1 VRHRLRQA
9 KRQPLGRHYES
20 EGNISSQHD
29 YRSSGTSLSYAI
41 SLLEILKNRNSNL
54 YEKSREIEHDAQGL
68 LTYTAAAF
76 PYYTPHDFTHSSNV
90 IEVMNWI
97 IPDSVK
103 PTLND
108 HEIFF
113 LIVAGWLH
121 DWGMVCEQG
130 ESPEGVRAIHH
141 VRTEEKFLALHDKL
155 GLDLHEAEIIGRIAR
170 GHRVEDL
177 NSSLFDEQ
185 VFSSNIHVDIRF
197 LSAVLRIA
205 DECDIS
211 YNRVPEL
218 IYYSLNPKEA
228 SAEHFKEHLDI
239 GGVGKSG
246 DHKIV
251 FNATAFD
258 PKGAQTLKELAAKM
272 QRELDH
278 VKAILAVRNIRLEY
292 VEPTIYARGF
302 VNEPIAFRLDE
313 ASITQLLIGEALYSR
328 KDVAVRELLQNSVDA
343 CRARGKIPTH
353 VRIYIENDKLVVED
367 NGIGMDFRRAYD
379 FLARKGLSYYMSKE
393 FKETKHEVEFDP
405 ISRWG
410 LGILSCFLIAS
421 DVHIETMMAGKEPC
435 RFLIRNVGEGWR
447 YEKGSLKEPGTIVTL
462 SLNATGKSLQL
473 EQVVRY
479 YVKSCVVPIY
489 LGKDTRE
496 HMKFD
501 WSIQDPT
508 VQRALVDERFKGTVR
523 SEYKR
528 EDNDVEVR
536 FYETT
541 DYSGLIFI
549 ANQGFFVEN
558 AEHLDY
564 FPRPPRMVCLINT
577 KRELFDVEVS
587 RDRLRT
593 SGPRFSSFRD
603 KWIGILKK
611 CMLEELERRP
621 THTDVEE
628 TIRYYELLGKYD
640 LNLSSTVVE
649 VLSELPASIEN
660 ILVCETPFLV
670 LSKDGVRKLTLKDVG
685 NSKPS
690 KLIMYRYG
698 GYFVSEMQSEVD
710 FAYSNSGSV
719 VDRNDLLLFFFRT
732 SMPTFGELGLLEA
745 FLRKACQV
753 GEISNLNLIGM
764 LRAMQFP
771 KHESP
776 LSMLLPQSSFL
787 SRLSSCLRSAAIC
800 MEPFGIAGGNKLAGR
815 FRESYAGRGS
825 IAGYPEDDFDADG
838 PKTILAHLVRKFL
851 GLEAHTDGIEVVKTP
866 GFIFDLDDDF
876 IQILLA
882 NDVRI
887 RENPA
892 IERTVRDYFV
902 QLAACYVCSAR
913 QSLDLLNLKEQE
925 ICSYLA
931 KPNPSLIQFRLGQLS
946 KVLLKGG
953 SEKTYS
959 PPSREFAYFRVEEER
974 LDESDDE
981 LFT

>member
-1 VRHRLRQA
+1 L
-9 KRQPLGRHYES
+9 
-20 EGNISSQHD
+20 D
-29 YRSSGTSLSYAI
+29 
-41 SLLEILKNRNSNL
+41 ILKNRNSNL

-90 IEVMNWI
+90 IGIMNWI

-121 DWGMVCEQG
+121 DWGMVCEHG

-228 SAEHFKEHLDI
+228 SEEHFKEHLDI

-278 VKAILAVRNIRLEY
+278 IKAILAVRNIRLEY

-313 ASITQLLIGEALYSR
+313 ASVTQLLIGEALYSR

-343 CRARGKIPTH
+343 CRAQGKTPTH
-353 VRIYIENDKLVVED
+353 IRIYIENDRLVVED

-379 FLARKGLSYYMSKE
+379 FLARKGISYYMSKE

-421 DVHIETMMAGKEPC
+421 DLHIETMMAGKEPC

-447 YEKGSLKEPGTIVTL
+447 YEKGSLKEPGTIITL

-501 WSIQDPT
+501 WSIHDPT
-508 VQRALVDERFKGTVR
+508 VQRALADDRFQGIVS
-523 SEYKR
+523 SEYKF
-528 EDNDVEVR
+528 EDNDIEVR

-541 DYSGLIFI
+541 AYPGLIFVS
-549 ANQGFFVEN
+549 NQGFFVEN
-558 AEHLDY
+558 AEHLEH
-564 FPRPPRMVCLINT
+564 FPTPTQMVCLINT
-577 KRELFDVEVS
+577 KKELFDIEVS
-587 RDRLRT
+587 RDRFRT
-593 SGPRFSSFRD
+593 TGPRFSSFRD

-611 CMLEELERRP
+611 CMNEELKRRP
-621 THTDVEE
+621 THTDLEE
-628 TIRYYELLGKYD
+628 VSRYYELLDKYD
-640 LNLSSTVVE
+640 LNLSSTIVE
-649 VLSELPASIEN
+649 VLSDLPASIEN

-670 LSKDGVRKLTLKDVG
+670 LSKDGVRKLTLKDIG

-690 KLIMYRYG
+690 KLIAYRYG
-698 GYFVSEMQSEVD
+698 SGSVSAMQSEID
-710 FAYSNSGSV
+710 FACANSCSV
-719 VDRNDLLLFFFRT
+719 FDGNDLLLFLFR
-732 SMPTFGELGLLEA
+732 SLMPTFRQHGLLQA
-745 FLRKACQV
+745 FLQKACQA
-753 GEISNLNLIGM
+753 GEISNLDL
-764 LRAMQFP
+764 LRLLRTMQIP

-776 LSMLLPQSSFL
+776 LSVLLPQGSFL
-787 SRLSSCLRSAAIC
+787 SRLPSCLRSAAIC
-800 MEPFGIAGGNKLAGR
+800 MEPFGIAGGNKLADR
-815 FRESYAGRGS
+815 FRENYTRQRSFGR
-825 IAGYPEDDFDADG
+825 YPEKDFDADG
-838 PKTILAHLVRKFL
+838 PDIILVHLVRKLL
-851 GLEAHTDGIEVVKTP
+851 GLEAYTDGIEVVKTP

-892 IERTVRDYFV
+892 IERTVKDYFV
-902 QLAACYVCSAR
+902 QLAAFYICSAR

-931 KPNPSLIQFRLGQLS
+931 APNPSLIQFRLGQLS
-946 KVLLKGG
+946 KVLLEGG
-953 SEKTYS
+953 SEMTYS
-959 PPSREFAYFRVEEER
+959 SRLREFAYFRVEGER
-974 LDESDDE
+974 LDKSDDE